1 MTTPSDI
8 TLRQLLGVS
17 GFWQRVRATGLCP
30 IPESMTVKDSV
41 VDSILLSR
49 YGDRIVRSLYT
60 KADLDSLALEIAVVC
75 NQKWS
80 DLVSLNTS
88 MVRDALAGNTKIT
101 TEKGKD
107 SYESKRKGDGKH
119 SLAAYDSDEL
129 VNDSGSSSDETENNS
144 TDHDLQIT
152 EQTVN
157 IGEALS
163 NLQLKSSYNIIDV
176 LATDIANYVTLRIY

>member
-8 TLRQLLGVS
+8 SLRQLLGES

-30 IPESMTVKDSV
+30 IPESMTVRDSV

-49 YGDRIVRSLYT
+49 YGSRIVRSLYT
-60 KADLDSLALEIAVVC
+60 NASLDSLALEVAVAF

-80 DLVSLNTS
+80 DLVSINTV
-88 MVRDALAGNTKIT
+88 MVDALAGKIKVT

-107 SYESKRKGDGKH
+107 SYESKRKGDGTH

-129 VNDSGSSSDETENNS
+129 VNDAGSSSNETESNS
-144 TDHDLQIT
+144 TDHDLKVT
-152 EQTVN
+152 EQTVDVN
-157 IGEALS
+157 EALS